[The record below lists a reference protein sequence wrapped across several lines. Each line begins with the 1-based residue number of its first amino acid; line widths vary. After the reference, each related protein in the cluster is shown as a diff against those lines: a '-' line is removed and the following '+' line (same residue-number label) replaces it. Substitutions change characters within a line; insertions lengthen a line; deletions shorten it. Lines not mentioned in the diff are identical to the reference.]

1 MHTGMHEA
9 HVYTTTWFTSRE
21 VGPLAMYIK
30 VYIYILSGC
39 RKCSER
45 FFRFLLFRCN
55 SVFFSVFYPFS
66 SPLFFRFL
74 LPLFSRFLPWRGG
87 PFRTPSL
94 LQEDKAQEAR
104 FPKSHDHIMAVQKPF
119 QIASFRQ
126 FLELD
131 VPGQDSGPRDMP
143 LWQAQTQT
151 VFFPFSRP
159 FFFSRPTVV
168 FSVF

>member
-1 MHTGMHEA
+1 
-9 HVYTTTWFTSRE
+9 
-21 VGPLAMYIK
+21 MYL
-30 VYIYILSGC
+30 VDVENAL
-39 RKCSER
+39 
-45 FFRFLLFRCN
+45 
-55 SVFFSVFYPFS
+55 SVFFVSVFYFSVVFPFS
-66 SPLFFRFL
+66 SPFSTRFL
-74 LPLFSRFLPWRGG
+74 LRFFFFLPFFSRFLPWRGG

-151 VFFPFSRP
+151 VFFLPVFYTVFVFPPFSRP
-159 FFFSRPTVV
+159 
-168 FSVF
+168 

>member
-1 MHTGMHEA
+1 
-9 HVYTTTWFTSRE
+9 
-21 VGPLAMYIK
+21 MYIYL
-30 VYIYILSGC
+30 VDVENALSV
-39 RKCSER
+39 
-45 FFRFLLFRCN
+45 FFLRFLLFRCN

-74 LPLFSRFLPWRGG
+74 LPFFSRFLPWRGG

-151 VFFPFSRP
+151 VLFVTFSRP
-159 FFFSRPTVV
+159 FVSRFLDRC